1 MFDITR
7 HTACKKSVEKYSLM
21 KLVQKHYKARQRNTF
36 KRSIQNP
43 LVYVVICET
52 KHELNTRQNVL

>member
-1 MFDITR
+1 
-7 HTACKKSVEKYSLM
+7 M

-52 KHELNTRQNVL
+52 KHELKTGQNVL